1 MHRLVLHYNAILLI
15 ACCWNAAEAFLNM
28 AALYPSGAC
37 PIDELTLETSQ
48 KAKTGTRNT
57 DLSASSLNEL
67 SSDNENLQSSSSHFF
82 SRKSLYSFDTTL
94 HGLCRN
100 IGITRPSKI
109 QAMAWPVLSKSD
121 TASAVIIAEQTG
133 SGKTLAYLL
142 PLIQRLRS
150 SKIPSSAREAK
161 TVATPKLLIL
171 APTSELADQIYDVCQ
186 KLSTSSATDNKLFRS
201 LVLTATGGFGNTN
214 IREQIRLL
222 QRNNKLD
229 VLISTPGR
237 IATILRTRNSQRDVL
252 DLRFLQAIVL
262 DEVDVLL
269 LDKTFGPQLQ
279 TIGEATSHSTLST
292 QFVFVTATLPDLIIA
307 QVKDQFGSV
316 EIIKGPGLHKV
327 APTVSETLI
336 DVSVKPELQRNAA
349 ACFEVKAQA
358 LMSCLRKNRCQRTLV
373 FCNTVTS
380 CRQVENLLARSD
392 RKNQIYSV
400 LAYHNAMTAEARNEN
415 LEQFALAPQ
424 KDLSYILA
432 CTDRAAR
439 GVDFGSAAVDHVVLF
454 DFPSDPAD
462 YVRRVGRTARAGR
475 TGSTTVLAYGWQL
488 PIARS
493 VMGQNQN
500 NTKKKKQKSLL
511 SSYDDKAGSEL
522 DDGDDDDEYRGG
534 VKGRRK
540 RQMKICK
547 DEQHEDFIGS
557 SIQSGK
563 LWRN

>member
-1 MHRLVLHYNAILLI
+1 MKCLALCAAILLI
-15 ACCWNAAEAFLNM
+15 GCYRWDAAAAFVST
-28 AALYPSGAC
+28 AASRSGAYSK
-37 PIDELTLETSQ
+37 DLVFLATTLNGKTKTRTTELST
-48 KAKTGTRNT
+48 
-57 DLSASSLNEL
+57 SSLNE
-67 SSDNENLQSSSSHFF
+67 SSNDNEHQQQASSSHFF

-109 QAMAWPVLSKSD
+109 QAMAWPVLSQGDNTS
-121 TASAVIIAEQTG
+121 SAVIIAEQTG

-142 PLIQRLRS
+142 PLIQRIRS
-150 SKIPSSAREAK
+150 SKTPSSASEAAA
-161 TVATPKLLIL
+161 VATPKLLIL

-186 KLSTSSATDNKLFRS
+186 KLSTSSATGTKLFRS

-214 IREQIRLL
+214 IRDQIRLL

-237 IATILRTRNSQRDVL
+237 IATILRTRNCQRDVL

-279 TIGEATSHSTLST
+279 TIGEATSNSTVST
-292 QFVFVTATLPDLIIA
+292 QFIFVTATLPDSVIT

-327 APTVSETLI
+327 APTVSETLV

-358 LMSCLRKNRCQRTLV
+358 LLSCLRKNRCRRTLV
-373 FCNTVTS
+373 FCNTVAS
-380 CRQVENLLARSD
+380 CRQVENLLTRSD

-415 LEQFALAPQ
+415 LELFALAPQ
-424 KDLSYILA
+424 RDLSYILA

-500 NTKKKKQKSLL
+500 NKKKKKQKSLL
-511 SSYDDKAGSEL
+511 SPYDDETAFEE
-522 DDGDDDDEYRGG
+522 DDGFDDEYLGG

-540 RQMKICK
+540 RQTKNEK
-547 DEQHEDFIGS
+547 SEDFIGN
-557 SIQSGK
+557 SIETGK